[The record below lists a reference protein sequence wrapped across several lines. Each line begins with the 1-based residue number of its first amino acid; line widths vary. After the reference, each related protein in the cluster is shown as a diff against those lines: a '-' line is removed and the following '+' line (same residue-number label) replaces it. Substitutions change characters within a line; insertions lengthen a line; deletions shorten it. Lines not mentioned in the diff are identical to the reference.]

1 EAEDPDLLIV
11 DSIQTLASSEVDGVP
26 GVVTQVREVA
36 AALIREAKARS
47 LSTVL
52 VGHITKDGTI
62 AGPRLLE
69 HLVDVVCT
77 FEGEK
82 HSRLRMLRAV
92 KNRFGPTDEVGCFDM
107 EENGIR

>member
-1 EAEDPDLLIV
+1 
-11 DSIQTLASSEVDGVP
+11 
-26 GVVTQVREVA
+26 
-36 AALIREAKARS
+36 
-47 LSTVL
+47 
-52 VGHITKDGTI
+52 DGTI

-69 HLVDVVCT
+69 HLVEVVCT

-107 EENGIR
+107 EENGIRSLEDPSGLFLSRSTGSNPAGTCLTVTQEGKRPLLVEVQSLVTESVAG

>member
-1 EAEDPDLLIV
+1 LIV

-26 GVVTQVREVA
+26 GGVTQVREVA

-92 KNRFGPTDEVGCFDM
+92 KNRFGPT
-107 EENGIR
+107 